1 MRKKRIGIIISIV
14 VILALVLLVFCLY
27 SNSKPGVYTEET
39 TYTYDLYYI
48 VMNEEGRF
56 AVYDILCRQ
65 PKDVLARGKY
75 YLYKSK
81 LVLINSQGDIKLVFA
96 ADGDNW
102 VFKEDKSFGLDIL
115 RIQMDDQ
122 AIWKPWINF

>member
-14 VILALVLLVFCLY
+14 VILALALLVLYLY

-39 TYTYDLYYI
+39 TFDYRLYFIVLDEKGDYSIHDLLGRHQNYYI
-48 VMNEEGRF
+48 AF
-56 AVYDILCRQ
+56 
-65 PKDVLARGKY
+65 GKY

-81 LVLINSQGDIKLVFA
+81 LVLVDNRGDIELVFA

-102 VFKEDKSFGLDIL
+102 VFQRDESSGLDIL
-115 RIQMDDQ
+115 GMKHMDDQ
-122 AIWKPWINF
+122 AIWTPWP